1 MGFPLAIYAT
11 NIPNSFLF
19 YPTWTNQTIGN
30 EDGRKRKGKR
40 SYRGDVWKE
49 YLGERINIYIDIK
62 TGEWDFFSGI
72 GRKLSR
78 WKLCLID
85 SSLRN
90 VEASFLDNLAG
101 AILAVFHQSQGFSPF
116 WTGEAGQHSSQRR
129 KTRWCIFV
137 EEQEDLR
144 RSSWRSCAAMRGC
157 RQDCTVGTWSFS
169 LSWNVIKANSNLSL
183 ILGAAFNE
191 GTSRSLHPSSHH

>member
-1 MGFPLAIYAT
+1 M
-11 NIPNSFLF
+11 
-19 YPTWTNQTIGN
+19 
-30 EDGRKRKGKR
+30 R
-40 SYRGDVWKE
+40 
-49 YLGERINIYIDIK
+49 
-62 TGEWDFFSGI
+62 FFFFF
-72 GRKLSR
+72 RDWEEALSR

-85 SSLRN
+85 SSLRK

-116 WTGEAGQHSSQRR
+116 WTGEAGQHSSRRR

-169 LSWNVIKANSNLSL
+169 LSRNVIKANSNLSL